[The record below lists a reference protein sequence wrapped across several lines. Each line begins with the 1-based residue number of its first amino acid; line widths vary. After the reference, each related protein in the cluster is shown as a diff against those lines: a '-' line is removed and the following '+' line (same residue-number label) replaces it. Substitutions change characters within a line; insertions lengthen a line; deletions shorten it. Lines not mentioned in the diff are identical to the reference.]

1 MGKKRKNKRIEAQKR
16 DNTLEGAKHTMKS
29 RTKRN
34 QVT

>member
-1 MGKKRKNKRIEAQKR
+1 MGKKKNKRIEARKR

-29 RTKRN
+29 PTRRN